1 VKISSYR
8 DRSAAAAAAAV
19 VEEEEEEENLVE
31 FCLP

>member
-19 VEEEEEEENLVE
+19 VEEEEEEDLVE